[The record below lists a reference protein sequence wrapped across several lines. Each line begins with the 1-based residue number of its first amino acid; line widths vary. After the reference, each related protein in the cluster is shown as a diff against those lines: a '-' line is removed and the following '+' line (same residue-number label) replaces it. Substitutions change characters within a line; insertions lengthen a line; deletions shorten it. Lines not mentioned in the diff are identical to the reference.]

1 VVPRL
6 FVAPMGISVRKH
18 TMDMCAASYT
28 RRQMARDEKLEHLR
42 TVPLFAHMGRSEL
55 QRLGQLTDEI
65 EVGLDRVVAE
75 QGEIGHEFFFVLD
88 GRLMVLDGHRPIATM
103 GPGDFFGE
111 IALLDGRPR
120 TATVRAEGITRLLV
134 IGHREFHALMDE
146 FPSVR
151 TAVLDAVAERL
162 RRTEGE

>member
-1 VVPRL
+1 
-6 FVAPMGISVRKH
+6 
-18 TMDMCAASYT
+18 
-28 RRQMARDEKLEHLR
+28 MARDEKLEHLR
-42 TVPLFAHMGRSEL
+42 RVPLFARMGTREL
-55 QRLGQLTDEI
+55 ERLGQLADEI
-65 EVGLDRVVAE
+65 EVGLDRILAQ
-75 QGEIGHEFFFVLD
+75 QGEPGHEFFFVLD
-88 GRLMVLDGHRPIATM
+88 GRVMVLDGHRPIAQL

-151 TAVLDAVAERL
+151 TAVLEAVAERL
-162 RRTEGE
+162 RATGDDLPRS